1 MIRKTFL
8 ITILLSLV
16 WSPMQAKDFYYNGSD
31 CTILYRF
38 IPSTGTLNDLTVT
51 YNGDFQFYPSHFGG
65 ITTFNLAGKQLHP
78 WEEMHVSELLYEK
91 TSGDGDIYE
100 ASFRWS
106 YQGEHFDFTIKM
118 QLSGKTLSIDFSTDP
133 LNENA
138 VKFSIDRSEHTPEPK
153 IICLPYGHNVL
164 LTKGI
169 FVSGIIDHML
179 SNASAV
185 ISLDSYYSFTSA
197 FYGHET
203 HYNTQTDGSRN
214 HLKEKIYIT
223 VSPDISETFF
233 HVSNPVSPFRDYLV
247 DKVIVDLW
255 SGRFEN
261 YRDGIKTLADMGM
274 TDLFALIHVWQKYGY
289 DNGLPTTFPAGDSF
303 GGENALFEVID
314 ICEANDYLF
323 ALHTNYVDFYENS
336 DVWDSLDVAL
346 NSNGSWVMGW
356 FNDST
361 GIQSYLM
368 KPSRVLYYA
377 GLYEPLIHNSYRTT
391 AGFLD
396 VHSSVLPSYKV
407 DFDAKVSNAGKQS
420 ATFLSY
426 KNLISYARDIHSG
439 PVAGEG
445 FGSSAN
451 IWAGYIDAIEADPRS
466 SYDRGGTDVPL
477 VVDYKLK
484 ELHHLFVP
492 HGAGYL
498 ERFFLDKW
506 TDYSIEEL
514 ERYRVT
520 QIAYGNAGFIHNPF
534 EKEIPSDEVLKD
546 YCFLKH
552 LQHYYLSEQPE
563 QILYRMGNELLTL
576 SEALRRIST
585 FLFMFDISKA
595 INEELSMLKITYSE
609 GFTLYVN
616 RSTSKTW
623 DVEKDGI
630 IYELPPNGF
639 LAYKGDEFLA
649 YTAVVDGIK
658 RYYMHP
664 KETICFKVLSPVF
677 SIFSGYRVKNRSLL
691 QAEYIDILTW
701 EAFQEMGNINGYRI
715 YQVEVESGNWD
726 LLAELDSDTFEYR
739 HRNVGNEKQHYALV
753 AVDEQ
758 NKESDAVYLSVQ

>member
-1 MIRKTFL
+1 MHAR
-8 ITILLSLV
+8 
-16 WSPMQAKDFYYNGSD
+16 DFFYSGSD

-38 IPSTGTLNDLTVT
+38 IPNTGTLNDLTVT
-51 YNGDFQFYPSHFGG
+51 YNGEFQFYPSYFGG
-65 ITTFNLAGKQLHP
+65 ITTFNLGGRQLHP
-78 WEEMHVSELLYEK
+78 WEEKHISELLYEK
-91 TSGDGDIYE
+91 TSGDGDTYE
-100 ASFRWS
+100 AAFRWS
-106 YQGEHFDFTIKM
+106 CQGENFDFTIKM
-118 QLSGKTLSIDFSTDP
+118 QLNEKTLSIDFSTDS
-133 LNENA
+133 LNENG
-138 VKFSIDRSEHTPEPK
+138 VKFGLDRSELTPEPK
-153 IICLPYGHNVL
+153 VIGLPYGHNVL

-169 FVSGIIDHML
+169 FVSGIIDHMH

-185 ISLDSYYSFTSA
+185 ISLNSYYSFTSA
-197 FYGHET
+197 YYGHEA
-203 HYNTQTDGSRN
+203 HYNTLTDGSRN
-214 HLKEKIYIT
+214 FLKEKIYLT
-223 VSPDISETFF
+223 VSPEISETFF
-233 HVSNPVSPFRDYLV
+233 HVSNPVSSFRGDLV

-261 YRDGIKTLADMGM
+261 YRDGLKILANMGM
-274 TDLFALIHVWQKYGY
+274 SDLFALIHVWQKYGY
-289 DNGLPTTFPAGDSF
+289 DNGLPTTFPAGDSY
-303 GGENALFEVID
+303 GGEDALFEVID

-323 ALHTNYVDFYENS
+323 AFHTNYVDFYENS
-336 DVWDSLDVAL
+336 DVWNIYDTAL
-346 NSNGSWVMGW
+346 NSDGSWVKSW
-356 FNDST
+356 YNNST

-396 VHSSVLPSYKV
+396 VHSSVLPSNKV
-407 DFDAKVSNAGKQS
+407 DFDAKVPDAGKQS

-426 KNLISYARDIHSG
+426 KDLISYARAIHSG

-445 FGSSAN
+445 FGSSTN
-451 IWAGYIDAIEADPRS
+451 IWAGYIDAVEGDPRS
-466 SYDRGGTDVPL
+466 SYDRGGTDIPL

-506 TDYSIEEL
+506 TDYSIEEI

-534 EKEIPSDEVLKD
+534 EKGIPLDEVLKD

-552 LQHYYLSEQPE
+552 LQQYYLSEQPE
-563 QILYRMGNELLTL
+563 QILYRKDDELLTL
-576 SEALRRIST
+576 SEALRKISPL
-585 FLFMFDISKA
+585 LFMFDISKA
-595 INEELSMLKITYSE
+595 INEKLSMLKITYSE

-623 DVEKDGI
+623 EVKKDGV
-630 IYELPPNGF
+630 IYRLPPNGF

-664 KETICFKVLSPVF
+664 KETVCFNVLSPVF
-677 SIFSGYRVKNRSLL
+677 STFSGYRVKNSSLF
-691 QAEYIDILTW
+691 QAEYIIILTW
-701 EAFQEMGNINGYRI
+701 EAFQEAGTIKGYRI
-715 YQVEVESGNWD
+715 YQVEDESGNWN
-726 LLAELDSDTFEYR
+726 LLVELDSDTFEYR
-739 HRNVGNEKQHYALV
+739 HRNVGKEKQHYALV
-753 AVDEQ
+753 AVDLQ
-758 NKESDAVYLSVQ
+758 NNESDAVYLTVQ

>member
-1 MIRKTFL
+1 MHAR
-8 ITILLSLV
+8 
-16 WSPMQAKDFYYNGSD
+16 DFFYSGSD

-38 IPSTGTLNDLTVT
+38 TPNTGTLNDLTVT
-51 YNGDFQFYPSHFGG
+51 YNGDFQFYPSYFGG
-65 ITTFNLAGKQLHP
+65 ITTFNLGGRQLHP
-78 WEEMHVSELLYEK
+78 WEEKHISELLYEK
-91 TSGDGDIYE
+91 TSGDGDTYE

-106 YQGEHFDFTIKM
+106 YQGENFDFTIKM
-118 QLSGKTLSIDFSTDP
+118 QLDEKTLSIDFSTGS
-133 LNENA
+133 LNEN
-138 VKFSIDRSEHTPEPK
+138 VVRFGLDRSKHSPEPK
-153 IICLPYGHNVL
+153 IICLPYGHSVL

-169 FVSGIIDHML
+169 FVSGIIDHMH

-185 ISLDSYYSFTSA
+185 IPLNSYYSFTSA
-197 FYGHET
+197 FYGHEA
-203 HYNTQTDGSRN
+203 HYDTLTDGSRN

-223 VSPDISETFF
+223 VSPDIPETFF
-233 HVSNPVSPFRDYLV
+233 HVSNPVSPFRDDLV
-247 DKVIVDLW
+247 DKVVVDLW
-255 SGRFEN
+255 SGRFGN

-289 DNGLPTTFPAGDSF
+289 DNGLPTTFPAGDSY

-314 ICEANDYLF
+314 ICEANDYLL

-336 DVWDSLDVAL
+336 DVWNSHDAAL
-346 NSNGSWVMGW
+346 NGDGSWIMSW
-356 FNDST
+356 YNAST
-361 GIQSYLM
+361 GLQSYLM

-377 GLYEPLIHNSYRTT
+377 GLYEPLIHNAYRTT

-396 VHSSVLPSYKV
+396 VHSSVLPSNKV
-407 DFDAKVSNAGKQS
+407 DFDAKVPDAGKQS

-426 KNLISYARDIHSG
+426 KDLISYARDIHSG

-445 FGSSAN
+445 FGSSTN
-451 IWAGYIDAIEADPRS
+451 VWAGYIDAIEADPRS

-506 TDYSIEEL
+506 TDYSIEEI

-534 EKEIPSDEVLKD
+534 EKGIPSDEVLKD

-552 LQHYYLSEQPE
+552 LQHYYLSEKPE
-563 QILYRMGNELLTL
+563 QILYRKDDELLTL
-576 SEALRRIST
+576 SEALREISP

-623 DVEKDGI
+623 EVKKDGVT
-630 IYELPPNGF
+630 YRLPPNGF

-664 KETICFKVLSPVF
+664 KETICFNVLSPVF
-677 SIFSGYRVKNRSLL
+677 STFSGYRVKNSSLF

-701 EAFQEMGNINGYRI
+701 DAFQEAGSIKGYRI
-715 YQVEVESGNWD
+715 YQVEGESGNWN
-726 LLAELDSDTFEYR
+726 LLVELDPDTFEYW
-739 HRNVGNEKQHYALV
+739 HRNVGKDKQNYALV
-753 AVDEQ
+753 AVDVQ
-758 NKESDAVYLSVQ
+758 NNESDAVYLTVE